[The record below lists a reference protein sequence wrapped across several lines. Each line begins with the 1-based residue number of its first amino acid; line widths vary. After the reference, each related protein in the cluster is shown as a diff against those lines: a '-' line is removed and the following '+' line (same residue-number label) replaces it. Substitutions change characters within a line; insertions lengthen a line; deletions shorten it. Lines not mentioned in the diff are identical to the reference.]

1 MKLTLGDAAKATGI
15 SKGTLSKAIKSGKLS
30 AERNEDRSFSIDP
43 AELFRVFPKPV
54 EPIKN
59 ERFET
64 PNGVPEIYLKM
75 ARTQI
80 ELEAVQKETASL
92 RDTIADLR
100 ADRDAWRTQVERQ
113 TLLLQD
119 QYAKKGTATT
129 SVRTGWFGRLLK
141 QKVS

>member
-1 MKLTLGDAAKATGI
+1 MKLTLGDAARATGI

-54 EPIKN
+54 EPVKN

-64 PNGVPEIYLKM
+64 PNDIPEIYLKM
-75 ARTQI
+75 ARAQI
-80 ELEAVQKETASL
+80 ELEAAQKETASL

-119 QYAKKGTATT
+119 QYAKGTATA
-129 SVRTGWFGRLLK
+129 SARTGWFGRLLK
-141 QKVS
+141 QKAS